1 MKRVV
6 LLLTLLVFVS
16 CSKDDSTP
24 PPPTKYTVSISLD
37 PTNGGSVSP
46 NGGQFNEGQTVSFTV
61 NPSENYIF
69 KNWSGSFTSSDN
81 PLSLTITSNQTLT
94 VNFEEKSDIDGD
106 GVYDD
111 FDLDNN
117 TREGVPVDE
126 NGVMLNPIYL
136 DENGI
141 TIKSQ
146 EWGIVGDTGIIDDVE
161 YIIVS
166 NYGLN
171 EYVQYGGTPVV
182 TSLVTNMKDMFSRN
196 KNLDTYNWEGIS
208 SWDVSNVTDME
219 CMFCY
224 QDFNE
229 DISNWDVSSVTD
241 MRVMFF
247 QSQFNGD
254 ISNWNVSNVTDMDSM
269 FSGSSFNQD
278 IGNWNVE
285 NVTNMIYM
293 FFDSQFNQD
302 ISSWDVSNVSD
313 MTSMFNKTTNFNQDL
328 SGWDVSNVVG
338 CSGFSRN
345 NEVWTLPKPN
355 FTNCNPD

>member
-1 MKRVV
+1 MKRLV

-16 CSKDDSTP
+16 CSKEDSTP
-24 PPPTKYTVSISLD
+24 PPPTKYNVSISLN
-37 PTNGGSVSP
+37 PTDGGSVSP

-61 NPSENYIF
+61 TPSENYIF

-106 GVYDD
+106 GIYDD

-161 YIIVS
+161 YVIVNEYS
-166 NYGLN
+166 LR
-171 EYVQYGGTPVV
+171 EYVQNGGIPVV
-182 TSLVTNMKDMFSRN
+182 TSLVTSMKDIYRDSN
-196 KNLDTYNWEGIS
+196 IETLYWEGIS

-224 QDFNE
+224 SNFNE
-229 DISNWDVSSVTD
+229 DISNWDVSNVQN

-247 QSQFNGD
+247 KSQFNGD
-254 ISNWNVSNVTDMDSM
+254 ISNWEVSNVTEMDTM

-278 IGNWNVE
+278 IGNWDVS

-293 FFDSQFNQD
+293 FLDSQFNQD
-302 ISSWDVSNVSD
+302 LSDWDVTKVMD
-313 MTSMFNKTTNFNQDL
+313 
-328 SGWDVSNVVG
+328 
-338 CSGFSRN
+338 CYGFSSN